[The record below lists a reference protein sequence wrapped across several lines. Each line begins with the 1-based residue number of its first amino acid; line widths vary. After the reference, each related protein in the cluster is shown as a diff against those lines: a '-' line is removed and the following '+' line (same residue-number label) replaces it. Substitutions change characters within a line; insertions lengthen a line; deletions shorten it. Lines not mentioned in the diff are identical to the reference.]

1 MTLQPDSATKEVT
14 ITPIMKYTLRIIKC
28 RIQKTKLL
36 MLSAVGSAKGVEDR
50 HGVSHL
56 CLTVSQ
62 SWKKLR

>member
-14 ITPIMKYTLRIIKC
+14 IASLPIMKC
-28 RIQKTKLL
+28 RIQKMKLL

-50 HGVSHL
+50 HGVSHP